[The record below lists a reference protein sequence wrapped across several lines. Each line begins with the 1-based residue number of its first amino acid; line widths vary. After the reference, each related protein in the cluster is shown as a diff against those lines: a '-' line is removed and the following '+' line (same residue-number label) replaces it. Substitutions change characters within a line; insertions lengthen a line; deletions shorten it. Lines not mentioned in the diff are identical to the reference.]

1 MVDAPVSSSVM
12 VIDDA
17 PSNLAILEAM
27 LQKEGYD
34 VKTFLGG
41 EAALAEA
48 AASPP
53 DIVLLDICMPQ
64 MDGYEVCEYF
74 RANEALREIP
84 VVFISGRNDTL
95 DKVHAF
101 DVGGVDFITKPF
113 RFQEVIARVKTHLEL
128 RHARIALRSQN
139 EILAEKVL
147 ERTKDIGVTQDVMI
161 HGLAVL
167 AEYRDN
173 ETGSHIMRTQRYV
186 ATIASHLKDHPR
198 FREALADTGVE
209 SVTKSAPL
217 HDIGKV
223 GIPDSIL
230 IKPGKLTAEE
240 FDQMKSHTTIG
251 RDTLRK
257 AEEDMGVGGDTSFLR
272 TARQITIA
280 HHERWDGTGYPFGLA
295 EEEIPIPARI
305 MTICDIY
312 DALVSKRTYKEA
324 FSHERAVEIISCG
337 DGRVEPSHFDPAV
350 LEAFLDTNEEL
361 RRAVESM
368 PDDQAYALSNNC
380 TIARAF

>member
-1 MVDAPVSSSVM
+1 MEYLSGPSNVM

-17 PSNLAILEAM
+17 LSNLAILEAM

-53 DIVLLDICMPQ
+53 DIVLLDVCMPQ

-95 DKVHAF
+95 DKIRAF
-101 DVGGVDFITKPF
+101 AVGGVDFITKPF
-113 RFQEVIARVKTHLEL
+113 RFQEVAARVKTHLEL
-128 RHARIALRSQN
+128 RHARVALRSQN

-173 ETGSHIMRTQRYV
+173 ETGAHLMRTQRHV
-186 ATIASHLKDHPR
+186 ETIALHLKDHPR
-198 FREALADTGVE
+198 FREALSDTGIE
-209 SVTKSAPL
+209 RVTKSAPL

-223 GIPDSIL
+223 GIPDNVL
-230 IKPGKLTAEE
+230 LKPGKLTPDE
-240 FDQMKSHTTIG
+240 FDQMKSHTVIG

-257 AEEDMGVGGDTSFLR
+257 AEEDLGVGEDTSFLR

-280 HHERWDGTGYPFGLA
+280 HHERWDGTGYPFGLVA
-295 EEEIPIPARI
+295 EAIPIPARI
-305 MTICDIY
+305 MAICDIY

-350 LEAFLDTNEEL
+350 LEAFLDTKEDL
-361 RRAVESM
+361 RRAAESM
-368 PDDQAYALSNNC
+368 PD
-380 TIARAF
+380 

>member
-84 VVFISGRNDTL
+84 VVFISGRNDTH
-95 DKVHAF
+95 DKVQAV
-101 DVGGVDFITKPF
+101 DGGGVDFITKPF

-368 PDDQAYALSNNC
+368 PD
-380 TIARAF
+380 